1 MAVLEAKTPLTGLA
15 RTLVASGLLNEGAAR
30 QAVLQSAKEKV
41 ALVPF
46 LIGHKLASGRDVAS
60 AAIGGI
66 RRAPLG
72 SRGLRSGSRDQQE
85 GSGQPHQKEPCYPA
99 FQTRQSPVHR
109 GFRPDQPEWARR
121 DQVSYGSQYRG
132 QAFEIVGRGHEN
144 KGMQDLIL
152 SVKSDVEAGGALADG
167 LRKHP
172 AHFNELYVNLV
183 TAGEASGILEAI
195 LHKLATYLEKIEALK
210 SKIKSA
216 LFYPTAV
223 IVVAFII
230 TAILMIFVIPQ
241 FEQLFSGFGADLP
254 PLTRLVITISQYFQ
268 EYWWLIFGTLIGSVA
283 GILKAKKRSV
293 AVAHFFD
300 RMLLKRP
307 VLGGIIEKAAI
318 ARFSRTLATMFA
330 AGTPLLEAM
339 NSVAGACGNIIFHDA
354 TLKMRDEISTGSQLQ
369 AAMRDTGIF
378 PNWWCRWSPS
388 VRNPG
393 RSMRCWARSP
403 TGTSRRSMM
412 PWIRSPAC
420 SNPSSWRCSGSS
432 SAVW

>member
-1 MAVLEAKTPLTGLA
+1 MAEAAIRQNVFLWEGLD
-15 RTLVASGLLNEGAAR
+15 R
-30 QAVLQSAKEKV
+30 
-41 ALVPF
+41 
-46 LIGHKLASGRDVAS
+46 SGRRVKGEMSSTSDATVKALLRRQGVNPLKVRKKPGSLFGGFRKKKVTPKDVAVFS
-60 AAIGGI
+60 RQLATMMSSGV
-66 RRAPLG
+66 PL
-72 SRGLRSGSRDQQE
+72 
-85 GSGQPHQKEPCYPA
+85 
-99 FQTRQSPVHR
+99 V
-109 GFRPDQPEWARR
+109 
-121 DQVSYGSQYRG
+121 

-144 KGMQDLIL
+144 KGMQNLIL

-268 EYWWLIFGTLIGSVA
+268 EYWWLIFGTLIGSVV

-293 AVAHFFD
+293 AVAHLFD
-300 RMLLKRP
+300 RMLLKLP

-330 AGTPLLEAM
+330 AGTPLVEAM

-369 AAMRDTGIF
+369 SAMRDTGIF
-378 PNWWCRWSPS
+378 PNMVVQMVAIGEESGALDAMLGKVADWYEQEVDDAVDSL
-388 VRNPG
+388 
-393 RSMRCWARSP
+393 
-403 TGTSRRSMM
+403 TSLLEPIIM
-412 PWIRSPAC
+412 
-420 SNPSSWRCSGSS
+420 
-432 SAVW
+432 AVLGVIIGGLVIAMYLPIFKMGQVV